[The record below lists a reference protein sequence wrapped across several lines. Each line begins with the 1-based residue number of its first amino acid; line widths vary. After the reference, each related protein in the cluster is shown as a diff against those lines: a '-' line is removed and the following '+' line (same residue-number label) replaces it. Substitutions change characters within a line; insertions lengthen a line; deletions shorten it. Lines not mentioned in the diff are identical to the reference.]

1 MITYRV
7 GTKIIVLLRNPIDR
21 AYSNYFLGVRMGDEQ
36 RSFDTVVEEEI
47 KQINQYDEVKIDQ
60 YIGQSYLGR
69 GLYAKELDIWF
80 KYFPKNDIKIL
91 KSEDFADKTQEIMNE
106 IFGFLNLP
114 PAEIKNLEKKNVAE
128 YTPMK
133 VETRKKL
140 MEFFL
145 PYNDKLYDML
155 KVDYNWC

>member
-1 MITYRV
+1 
-7 GTKIIVLLRNPIDR
+7 
-21 AYSNYFLGVRMGDEQ
+21 
-36 RSFDTVVEEEI
+36 
-47 KQINQYDEVKIDQ
+47 
-60 YIGQSYLGR
+60 
-69 GLYAKELDIWF
+69 
-80 KYFPKNDIKIL
+80 
-91 KSEDFADKTQEIMNE
+91 MNE

>member
-1 MITYRV
+1 M
-7 GTKIIVLLRNPIDR
+7 
-21 AYSNYFLGVRMGDEQ
+21 SYFL
-36 RSFDTVVEEEI
+36 
-47 KQINQYDEVKIDQ
+47 KI
-60 YIGQSYLGR
+60 
-69 GLYAKELDIWF
+69 
-80 KYFPKNDIKIL
+80 
-91 KSEDFADKTQEIMNE
+91 FAISTFVPTPSVLAT